1 MPNST
6 SPNASRPLTAPASIP
21 APLTRPATRPP
32 APTPAAM
39 SAVTFPASS
48 STIAANG
55 GRVATGGMMPT
66 ATGTMPIFAD
76 ATHLRGHVVF
86 HRDGI
91 KVSRLIMPAGTE
103 LPAHTLNDDLVIVV
117 LRGKGI
123 VYAQQEPRHVEAG
136 SVVDLVPGEEHSIDC
151 FEELELVITQ
161 ASLASRQQ
169 QVYVPPA
176 G

>member
-1 MPNST
+1 MTTTNT
-6 SPNASRPLTAPASIP
+6 SPRAATTSVPPSAPTTTKPATAPVRLSSRATGMP
-21 APLTRPATRPP
+21 AVNPGPSK
-32 APTPAAM
+32 M
-39 SAVTFPASS
+39 
-48 STIAANG
+48 
-55 GRVATGGMMPT
+55 VATS
-66 ATGTMPIFAD
+66 TGTMPIFAD
-76 ATHLRGHVVF
+76 ATHLRGAVEF

-103 LPAHTLNDDLVIVV
+103 LPVHTVPDDLVIVV

-151 FEELELVITQ
+151 FDELELVITQ
-161 ASLASRQQ
+161 MTLASRQAPQ
-169 QVYVPPA
+169 PLPPPA